1 VQYGRLGTV
10 GQTQMKE
17 FASAEAASAAYD
29 KLIAEKVQQGYVEVT
44 GDDQAPSSVPDQ
56 PLAREAHRTPAGPG
70 EPLVGGD
77 VAASPIA
84 ATAATE
90 VAPQLAGSDDVARSI
105 DLTPIDYLWATWWPW
120 TPLHR
125 PDPPPFDHEQALTRL
140 SRIKTSNY
148 GWDWD
153 WTMARIPP
161 SLTADEASFWF
172 RAMTAWRRSGHGAK
186 APAAIADE
194 LRQKGTAPVDDVE
207 EIRERLSACAQC
219 AQILP
224 PEIMLP
230 LAALLPFRRLV
241 DLLLEDDRRPAAHS
255 YFSTTP
261 ALIDGFRLYVL
272 PYLGVVEREALR
284 GRLAAALPFQAWPAD
299 PYEVPPAAFFL
310 AALVG
315 PHDVLRALVESWPD
329 DLYTKGDWHDHYHR
343 PQHIVFG
350 LGDPRLVEAQMRR
363 LRLRLRTPDYVR
375 AWLAH
380 TAYAALDV
388 IRDTILGVGNRE
400 EAATLLKTFAI
411 VQAPEAAEPMLEL
424 MLRSKAPQVARDWL
438 DTHPVHS
445 ARGLISVAARRGA
458 LTDAAVDTLRRL
470 ARRGYAEPIARA
482 LASEPP
488 DVAGRLRDVI
498 WSEDDR
504 HAPFDDTTT
513 PEWLRA
519 ALAHVVATKGTTG
532 AAWVHDADLPPIS
545 VGDKRLSDD
554 QVAALLVALRNSRLG
569 APHPVVSALR
579 EHADRAALDRFAWR
593 LFELW
598 LAEGA
603 PSRENWAMQAIGH
616 LGHDAAVLK
625 LTPLIRQW
633 PGESQHQRAVMGV
646 ECLRAIGT
654 DAALMAINGIA
665 QKVKFKGLQARAH
678 ACMEQIAQDRGLTR
692 VELEDRIVPDC
703 DLDERGSRVFDFG
716 VRQFRFVLG
725 PSMKPM
731 VRDQTGALK
740 PDLPKPGAKDDAAMA
755 AQAVADWKLLKKQVA
770 EVAKVQAVR
779 LEQAMITGRRWSAPE
794 FETLLVRHPLMTHLV
809 RLLVWGVYDETG
821 TVRASFRVTEDHTYA
836 DGDDDAFDLPADARV
851 GVVHPLHLSD
861 AERATWGEVLS
872 DYEIVP
878 PFAQLGRTIYHLAP
892 EELAASE
899 IMRFK
904 GARVPAQTLVFTLE
918 KRGWTRGTPMDAGV
932 FDEHSKPFYSADVTA
947 VVQYETG
954 VPVGYMA
961 GWEDQTIRH
970 CYFVP
975 GIAAPT
981 GYRWNAQMVPLAT
994 VDPVVVSEVRPH
1006 GHRCEGTL
1014 AWRTRIYRRRSR
1026 EFNAPPPSCCMPMSC
1041 GA

>member
-1 VQYGRLGTV
+1 VATREFHYSDEKSHKFWRITLDGHAHTVHYGRIGTV
-10 GQTQMKE
+10 GQTQTKE
-17 FASAEAASAAYD
+17 FPSAEAAVAAYD
-29 KLIAEKVQQGYVEVT
+29 KLIAEKLKKGYVEVT
-44 GDDQAPSSVPDQ
+44 GDDQAPSPVPDQ
-56 PLAREAHRTPAGPG
+56 QVAPAAHRAPAGSG
-70 EPLVGGD
+70 ETPVGGD

-90 VAPQLAGSDDVARSI
+90 VAPQVVGSDDIARSI
-105 DLTPIDYLWATWWPW
+105 DLTPTDYLWATWRPW
-120 TPLHR
+120 TPLPR
-125 PDPPPFDHEQALTRL
+125 PDPPPFDREQALARL

-148 GWDWD
+148 GWNWD

-172 RAMTAWRRSGHGAK
+172 RAMTAWRASGHRAK

-207 EIRERLSACAQC
+207 EIHKRLSACD
-219 AQILP
+219 QILP

-241 DLLLEDDRRPAAHS
+241 DLLLEDDRRLTPHP
-255 YFSTTP
+255 YFSPPP

-272 PYLGVVEREALR
+272 PYLGVEECEALR
-284 GRLAAALPFQAWPAD
+284 GRLATALPFQAWPAD
-299 PYEVPPAAFFL
+299 PYTVPPAAFFL

-315 PHDVLRALVESWPD
+315 PHDVLRALVESWPH

-350 LGDPRLVEAQMRR
+350 LGDPHLVEAQMRR
-363 LRLRLRTPDYVR
+363 LRLRLRTPAYVR

-411 VQAPEAAEPMLEL
+411 VHATEVAEPMLEL

-445 ARGLISVAARRGA
+445 ACGLISVAARRGA
-458 LTDAAVDTLRRL
+458 LADAAVDTLRRL
-470 ARRGYAEPIARA
+470 ARRGHAEPVARA
-482 LASEPP
+482 LAAQPP
-488 DVAGRLRDVI
+488 DVADRLRDVI
-498 WSEDDR
+498 WSVDDR

-513 PEWLRA
+513 PAWLRA
-519 ALAHVVATKGTTG
+519 ALARVVATKGAKG

-545 VGDKRLSDD
+545 VADKRLSDD
-554 QVAALLVALRNSRLG
+554 QVAALLVALCNSPLG
-569 APHPVVSALR
+569 APHPLVSALR

-616 LGHDAAVLK
+616 LGHDATVLK

-633 PGESQHQRAVMGV
+633 PGESQHQRAVMGL

-665 QKVKFKGLQARAH
+665 QKVTFKGLQARAH

-716 VRQFRFVLG
+716 ARQFRFVLG

-731 VRDQTGALK
+731 VRNQTGALK
-740 PDLPKPGAKDDAAMA
+740 PDLPKPGAKDDAAMDV
-755 AQAVADWKLLKKQVA
+755 QAVAAWKLLKKQVA

-779 LEQAMITGRRWSAPE
+779 LEQAMITGRRWSVPE
-794 FETLLVRHPLMTHLV
+794 FDTLLVHHPLMTHLV
-809 RLLVWGVYDETG
+809 RLLVWGVYDEEG
-821 TVRASFRVTEDHTYA
+821 RVVASFRVTEDQTYA
-836 DGDDDAFDLPADARV
+836 DSDDEAFDLPAAARV

-861 AERATWGEVLS
+861 AERATWGELLS

-878 PFAQLGRTIYHLAP
+878 PFAQLGRTVYHLAP
-892 EELAASE
+892 EERAASE

-904 GARVPAQTLVFTLE
+904 GLRVPAQTLVFTLE

-932 FDEHSKPFYSADVTA
+932 FDEHSKPFDSADVTA

-954 VPVGYMA
+954 VPVGYME
-961 GWEDQTIRH
+961 GWEDQTLTR

-975 GIAAPT
+975 GTSAPT
-981 GYRWNAQMVPLAT
+981 GYRWDAPMAPLGT
-994 VDPVVVSEVRPH
+994 VDPVVVSEV
-1006 GHRCEGTL
+1006 L
-1014 AWRTRIYRRRSR
+1014 ADLTAITAKGR
-1026 EFNAPPPSCCMPMSC
+1026 
-1041 GA
+1041 